1 MVFRRSLIITLII
14 CVGLPPANDSA
25 LWAESAPPASPVRSK
40 QVANLLGEGAQV
52 KLRLTDGRKL
62 KGVVEST
69 DDSGI
74 VLDPKG
80 EGTSQPFAYEEI
92 SELKPAKRSY
102 KASGPIDPLEARRAV
117 VGLGVGQHIMV
128 KVNNQKLRGHI
139 QAIEKDAFTLLPDRQ
154 TSPVEVAYSDVQ
166 AVNKNLSAGAT
177 FAVVVGIVAAA
188 ALMAVWLTGSDSVRE
203 SL

>member
-1 MVFRRSLIITLII
+1 MLITCVTL
-14 CVGLPPANDSA
+14 LPANDFA
-25 LWAESAPPASPVRSK
+25 LWAMSAAPASPTRTKETV
-40 QVANLLGEGAQV
+40 NLLGEGAQV
-52 KLRLTDGRKL
+52 KLKLTNGRKL
-62 KGVVEST
+62 KGVLESA
-69 DDSGI
+69 DESGI
-74 VLDPKG
+74 VLNPKG
-80 EGTSQPFAYEEI
+80 EGSSQSFVYEEI
-92 SELKPAKRSY
+92 SELRPAKRSY
-102 KASGPIDPLEARRAV
+102 KASGAIDPVEARRAV

-139 QAIEKDAFTLLPDRQ
+139 QAIEMNAFTLLPDRQ
-154 TSPVEVAYSDVQ
+154 TTPVEVAYNGVQ